1 MSSLNGI
8 SIGIDLGST
17 NSSVFVYDLESNKAV
32 PVDVVSSSPL
42 IPSVVS
48 YDPRTKKYDFGP
60 NAKNTTAKKV
70 RVFKAFKM
78 LLSETDSSILV
89 DRRYDPISDEFAS
102 EEDKQRANTPE
113 NITKIFLKYIL
124 DEVLAKTGADYI
136 SNLVVGFPEVWN
148 NIETAGA
155 RFVLRE
161 ICTDLLG
168 EINAQV
174 KERTGV
180 EVKSH
185 VEVRTEP
192 ECASAFIA
200 KQIEAETGTNYNGNI
215 LIIDYGGGTLDITLS
230 KIQTNAQG
238 FMEINVLARQGAGE
252 NSTADK
258 QIGNAGIIY
267 MESIIEEA
275 IRRAEVFD
283 EDKEIPHDN
292 KFYAAVNALENCIT
306 GTMKRTLEE
315 TFSYNGVDEEA
326 LDDLGD
332 EDDLEEWLFCTVDYS
347 GAGDDDELLIPY
359 SLLAKCYNEIIAPT
373 LTEHIRLIMNDM
385 LEHDIPYMNPML
397 DNLKIAVVGGFG
409 RYYPVR
415 EQIRKMFNISHVNDK
430 KMVKMSEDDAELA
443 IAHGACLLSEGILK
457 IRKTS
462 RLEIGMTQNHGKNV
476 QIALRYGQE
485 IESGKVYY
493 CHDSNE
499 KWYKYWLEGSQID
512 EFWINYSS
520 RPEGAHIGKLK
531 NKIKIQL
538 QSLKEMKG
546 LPVVVG
552 FSMDESDV
560 LTMHVQNFIQDLK
573 ADNFQKGYLEGKSK
587 DFPLSR
593 YDSMFDISSFV

>member
-1 MSSLNGI
+1 MSNLNGI

-17 NSSVFVYDLESNKAV
+17 NSSVFVYDLENKKAI
-32 PVDVVSSSPL
+32 PVDVVSGSPL
-42 IPSVVS
+42 VPSVVS
-48 YDPRTKKYDFGP
+48 YDPKIKSYDFGP
-60 NAKNTTAKKV
+60 NAKNTQSKKT

-78 LLSETDSSILV
+78 LLSETDSSILK
-89 DRRYDPISDEFAS
+89 DRRYDPIPDELAPQ
-102 EEDKQRANTPE
+102 EEKERANTPE
-113 NITKIFLKYIL
+113 NITRIFLKHIL
-124 DEVLAKTGADYI
+124 DAVLLKTGADYI
-136 SNLVVGFPEVWN
+136 ANLVVGFPEVWN

-161 ICTDLLG
+161 ICNGLMQ
-168 EINAQV
+168 EINEDV
-174 KERTGV
+174 KKRTKLDV
-180 EVKSH
+180 SSH

-200 KQIEAETGTNYNGNI
+200 RQIEEETGTNYNGNI

-230 KIQTNAQG
+230 NIETNAQG

-252 NSTADK
+252 NSTSDK

-283 EDKEIPHDN
+283 PEEAIPHDN

-306 GTMKRTLEE
+306 GALRKKLEL
-315 TFSYNGVDEEA
+315 TFKSNGVDEDA
-326 LDDLGD
+326 LEDLGD
-332 EDDLEEWLFCTVDYS
+332 EDDLEEWLFCAVDYD

-359 SLLAKCYNEIIAPT
+359 SLMAKCYNEIIAPT
-373 LTEHIRLIMNDM
+373 LHKHISLIMEDM
-385 LEHDIPYMNPML
+385 LGYGIQYKASNVS
-397 DNLKIAVVGGFG
+397 NLKIAIVGGFG
-409 RYYPVR
+409 RFYPVR
-415 EQIRKMFNISHVNDK
+415 SQIHKMFNMNHLKDGKI
-430 KMVKMSEDDAELA
+430 VKMSEDEAELA

-462 RLEIGMTQNHGKNV
+462 RLEIGMTQNRGKNV
-476 QIALRYGQE
+476 QIAIRHGQE
-485 IESGKVYY
+485 YESGKIYY
-493 CHDSNE
+493 CRDSQE
-499 KWYKYWLEGSQID
+499 RLYKFWLEGATIS

-520 RPEGAHIGKLK
+520 RPEGAHRGILK
-531 NKIKIQL
+531 PRIRRQL
-538 QSLKEMKG
+538 DSVKDFKE

-552 FSMDESDV
+552 FSMDESEV
-560 LTMHVQNFIQDLK
+560 LTMHVQNFNPGTG
-573 ADNFQKGYLEGKSK
+573 AVEGKTK

>member
-1 MSSLNGI
+1 MSNLNGI

-17 NSSVFVYDLESNKAV
+17 NSSVFVYDLESNKAI
-32 PVDVVSSSPL
+32 PIDVVSGSPL
-42 IPSVVS
+42 VPSVVS
-48 YDPRTKKYDFGP
+48 YDPKTKTYDFGP
-60 NAKNTTAKKV
+60 NAKNTKSKKT

-78 LLSETDSSILV
+78 LLSETDSTSLV
-89 DRRYDPISDEFAS
+89 DRRYDPIPDELAS
-102 EEDKQRANTPE
+102 KEEKEQANTPE
-113 NITKIFLKYIL
+113 NITRIFLKNIL
-124 DEVLAKTGADYI
+124 DAVLLKTGADYI
-136 SNLVVGFPEVWN
+136 AKLVVGFPEVWN

-161 ICTDLLG
+161 ICNGLME
-168 EINAQV
+168 EIKADIR
-174 KERTGV
+174 KKTGQDI
-180 EVKSH
+180 SYH

-230 KIQTNAQG
+230 NIETNAQG

-252 NSTADK
+252 NNTSDK

-275 IRRAEVFD
+275 IRRAEVFEPD
-283 EDKEIPHDN
+283 EDIPHDN

-306 GTMKRTLEE
+306 GAALRKKLEL
-315 TFSYNGVDEEA
+315 TFKSNGVDEDA
-326 LDDLGD
+326 LEDLGD
-332 EDDLEEWLFCTVDYS
+332 EDDLEEWLFCAVDYD

-373 LTEHIRLIMNDM
+373 LFKHIRSIMGDM
-385 LEHDIPYMNPML
+385 LDHGIQYMDSNNN
-397 DNLKIAVVGGFG
+397 NLKIAIVGGFG

-415 EQIRKMFNISHVNDK
+415 AQISKMFNINHVNDTK
-430 KMVKMSEDDAELA
+430 LVKMSEDEAELA
-443 IAHGACLLSEGILK
+443 IANGACLLSEGILK

-462 RLEIGMTQNHGKNV
+462 RLEIGMTQNKGRNV
-476 QIALRYGQE
+476 QIAIRHGQE
-485 IESGKVYY
+485 YESGKIYY
-493 CHDSNE
+493 CRDSQDRL
-499 KWYKYWLEGSQID
+499 YKFWLEGASIS

-520 RPEGAHIGKLK
+520 RPEGAHRGILK
-531 NKIKIQL
+531 SRIRKQLDSIKDF
-538 QSLKEMKG
+538 KE

-552 FSMDESDV
+552 FSMDESEV
-560 LTMHVQNFIQDLK
+560 LTMHVQNF
-573 ADNFQKGYLEGKSK
+573 NPGTGEVEGKTK